1 MDSRNRYRAS
11 STIQGVNTLQDI
23 CRDINIRG
31 VVRYNE
37 PMASHTTFHV
47 GGPAD
52 VYLRPADTDDLVDAY
67 RFIRSR
73 SLPSF
78 VIGGGANMVV
88 ADAGIRAVVIDMSD
102 INHIRFNDSHMVLGA
117 GLPISD
123 GAAAA
128 AEQGLAGLDFLY
140 SMPGSTGGA
149 VWMNA
154 RCYGSSLS
162 DVLVRVDYMDENLS
176 RKTLDPTD
184 YVFEYKNTPFQHNNW
199 LILECELVLHREDP
213 AEIRRRMQLYY
224 TDRESKGHFR
234 WPCAGSLFKNNRDFG
249 APTGQLLDRLGM
261 RGTRV
266 GGACVSPLHANIVI
280 NAQNASAA
288 DIHELACLMERRTR
302 DELGYELEREVLFVG
317 DWEGTFGG

>member
-1 MDSRNRYRAS
+1 MQR
-11 STIQGVNTLQDI
+11 VNTLQDI

-31 VVRYNE
+31 IVRYGE
-37 PMASHTTFHV
+37 PMSDHTTFRV

-52 VYLRPADTDDLVDAY
+52 VYLRPADVEDLIDAY

-78 VIGGGANMVV
+78 VIGGGANIVV
-88 ADAGIRAVVIDMSD
+88 GDKGMRCVVIDMGD
-102 INHIRFNDSHMVLGA
+102 IDRIAFDGSHLILGA

-123 GAAAA
+123 GADAA
-128 AEQGLAGLDFLY
+128 AEAGLGGLDFLY

-162 DVLVRVDYMDENLS
+162 DILVSVEYLDENLS
-176 RKTLDPTD
+176 RKTLDPQD
-184 YVFEYKNTPFQHNNW
+184 HVFEYKNTPFQHNNW
-199 LILECELVLHREDP
+199 LILGCEVALRRETP
-213 AEIRRRMQLYY
+213 VEIRKRMHEYY

-234 WPCAGSLFKNNRDFG
+234 WPCAGSLFKNNRAFG

-261 RGTRV
+261 RNTRV
-266 GGACVSPLHANIVI
+266 GGARISPLHANIVI
-280 NAQNASAA
+280 NDRNARAS
-288 DIHELACLMERRTR
+288 DIGELASIMEQRAR
-302 DELGYELEREVLFVG
+302 DELGISLEREVLFVG
-317 DWEGTFGG
+317 DWESP

>member
-1 MDSRNRYRAS
+1 M
-11 STIQGVNTLQDI
+11 VKLQDI

-31 VVRYNE
+31 IVRYGE
-37 PMASHTTFHV
+37 PMSEHTTFQV

-52 VYLRPADTDDLVDAY
+52 VYLRPADVDDLIDAY
-67 RFIRSR
+67 RFIRFR

-78 VIGGGANMVV
+78 VIGGGANIVV

-102 INHIRFNDSHMVLGA
+102 INRITFNGNNLILGA

-123 GAAAA
+123 GADAAA
-128 AEQGLAGLDFLY
+128 KAGLGGLDFLY

-162 DVLVRVDYMDENLS
+162 DILVRVDYLDESLS
-176 RKTLDPTD
+176 RNRLDPQAH
-184 YVFEYKNTPFQHNNW
+184 VFEYKNTPFQYNNW
-199 LILECELVLHREDP
+199 LILECEVALRGEDP
-213 AEIRRRMQLYY
+213 TEIRKRMHEYY

-234 WPCAGSLFKNNRDFG
+234 WPCAGSLFKNNRAFG

-261 RGTRV
+261 RNTRV
-266 GGACVSPLHANIVI
+266 GGACISPLHANIVI
-280 NAQNASAA
+280 NDRNATAS
-288 DIHELACLMERRTR
+288 DIGKLASIMQQRAK
-302 DELGYELEREVLFVG
+302 DELGFDLEREVLFVG
-317 DWEGTFGG
+317 DWQKQ

>member
-1 MDSRNRYRAS
+1 MS
-11 STIQGVNTLQDI
+11 TLQDN

-31 VVRYNE
+31 IVRYNE
-37 PMASHTTFHV
+37 PMSRHTTFQV

-52 VYLRPADTDDLVDAY
+52 VYLRPADVPDLIDAY

-78 VIGGGANMVV
+78 VIGGGANIVV

-102 INHIRFNDSHMVLGA
+102 INHAVFNDNHVVLGA

-123 GAAAA
+123 AAALA
-128 AEQGLAGLDFLY
+128 AEQGLGGLDFLY

-162 DVLVRVDYMDENLS
+162 DVLLRVDYLDEKLS
-176 RKTLDPTD
+176 RETLDPQD
-184 YVFEYKNTPFQHNNW
+184 HVFEYKNTPFQHNNW
-199 LILECELVLHREDP
+199 LIVECELVLQPEDRD
-213 AEIRRRMQLYY
+213 AIKERMRQYRA
-224 TDRESKGHFR
+224 DRESKGHFR

-249 APTGQLLDRLGM
+249 APTGQLLDSLGM
-261 RGTRV
+261 RNTRV
-266 GGACVSPLHANIVI
+266 GGACISPLHANIII
-280 NAQNASAA
+280 NDRDASAS
-288 DIHELACLMERRTR
+288 DIHELACLMERRAR
-302 DELGYELEREVLFVG
+302 EDLGYDLEREVLFVG
-317 DWEGTFGG
+317 DWG